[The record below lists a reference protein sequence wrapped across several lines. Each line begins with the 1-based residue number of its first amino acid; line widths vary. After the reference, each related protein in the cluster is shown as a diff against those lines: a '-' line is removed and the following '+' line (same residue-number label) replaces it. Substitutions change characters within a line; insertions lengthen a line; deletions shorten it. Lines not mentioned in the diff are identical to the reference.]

1 MSDITVLDFI
11 GFLSRK
17 VVLQIK
23 GVLTNLRQE
32 QILMMQ

>member
-11 GFLSRK
+11 GFLLRK
-17 VVLQIK
+17 IGLQIR